1 MTLGDAVLFAVLGW
15 LGLHQVLTRI
25 PGLERS
31 KAAFLSI
38 QIINLT
44 VISALLSVGIPS
56 LTGNL
61 KVFNWIIAL
70 LLVVHTFQ
78 NTAAYSAA
86 RRARLQGQRADA
98 EAKRDEV
105 AAALAAGARSTRPNG
120 EDRAGQDDP
129 S

>member
-1 MTLGDAVLFAVLGW
+1 MTAGDAVLFAVLGW

-31 KAAFLSI
+31 QAAFLSI
-38 QIINLT
+38 QIVNLT

-78 NTAAYSAA
+78 NTTAYSAA
-86 RRARLQGQRADA
+86 RRARLQGQRDDADA
-98 EAKRDEV
+98 KREQV
-105 AAALAAGARSTRPNG
+105 AAALAAGARTPSPDG
-120 EDRAGQDDP
+120 EDRAGQADP
-129 S
+129 R